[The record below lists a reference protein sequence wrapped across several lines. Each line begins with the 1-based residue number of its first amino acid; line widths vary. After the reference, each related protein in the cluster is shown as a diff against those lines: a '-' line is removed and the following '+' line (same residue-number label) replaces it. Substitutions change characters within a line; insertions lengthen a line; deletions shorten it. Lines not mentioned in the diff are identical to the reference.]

1 MNVSSDTRR
10 STPPQNL
17 SAGPMSA
24 ASPQWVHPLRN
35 GAQVIIRPIGK
46 DDAALERAFIESL
59 SAQSRRFRFLGQIGF
74 PSDALIRRLTDIDYV
89 HDVAFV
95 ALANVSGKAQE
106 IGVARYSISD
116 DGRSCE
122 CAVAVSDDFHHQGV
136 GTLLLDACLDAAR
149 RFWFVRCY
157 AETISEMDQAL
168 KLYSRNGFI
177 ELPRAIGHSGHAYN
191 DRWLLRELKAPQ
203 ETL

>member
-1 MNVSSDTRR
+1 MNVSSDARR

-59 SAQSRRFRFLGQIGF
+59 SAQSRRFRFLGQIGC
-74 PSDALIRRLTDIDYV
+74 PSDALIRQLTDIDYV

-95 ALANVSGKAQE
+95 ALANVGGKAQE
-106 IGVARYSISD
+106 IGVARYSIA
-116 DGRSCE
+116 DGERSCE
-122 CAVAVSDDFHHQGV
+122 CAVAVSDDFHHLGV
-136 GTLLLDACLDAAR
+136 GTLLMNHLIDIAR
-149 RFWFVRCY
+149 ERGIREMLSIDS
-157 AETISEMDQAL
+157 AENFGMRDLAQSL
-168 KLYSRNGFI
+168 GF
-177 ELPRAIGHSGHAYN
+177 ERAPDPDDGTQVIH
-191 DRWLLRELKAPQ
+191 RL
-203 ETL
+203 TL